1 MDWHKDE
8 EDSCLVTDSLG
19 VIIVRFCIILF
30 DVEGIALLFEAFC
43 FPVFKCGGGGGGGRK
58 KRLNLKRQDESRV
71 YCPGL
76 LLYLTFNITCR
87 VQNCE

>member
-8 EDSCLVTDSLG
+8 YSCSVTYSLG

-43 FPVFKCGGGGGGGRK
+43 FPVLKWGGGK
-58 KRLNLKRQDESRV
+58 KEQVKL
-71 YCPGL
+71 
-76 LLYLTFNITCR
+76 
-87 VQNCE
+87 